1 MANKLTLVRCNIFV
15 DILMQLVLFYVEQM
29 FK

>member
-15 DILMQLVLFYVEQM
+15 VILMQLVLFYVEQM

>member
-1 MANKLTLVRCNIFV
+1 MANKLTLVRFNIFV
-15 DILMQLVLFYVEQM
+15 DILMQLVLFYVQQM